1 MISAVLALSLAAT
14 PGDTVWSE
22 LQTRWRPRLEPL
34 LTEVLAFPTVWTDQ
48 EALAA
53 QRRWLARVGSEL
65 GFVVRDRETMTEV
78 DLPGPDGAPVLG
90 LVVHGD
96 LQPVSASEWT
106 VPPFAATFKDG
117 AVWGRGAADD
127 KGPLVQALLTMAA
140 LRSSGLQRTHTV
152 RLLVGTDEE
161 HGGEDLEAYKKQ
173 HPLPDLSL
181 VLDSDFPVV
190 TGEKAWAEW
199 IVLAQERTAPAT
211 GPVEV
216 VDLSAGQAVSI
227 VPDAATLT
235 LRWREGTPDWERWLR
250 PVRAVKLPPD
260 TTLEVR
266 GTGSERTLVAHGRAA
281 HAGVGLSR
289 GRNALVALAVAM
301 HGRLPPCAASDLLEY
316 VQAAGRDTGGR
327 GLGLPPPDPLWGAV
341 DTNFGVVKREENGW
355 LGLHVNLRS
364 APSLWGDALRARV
377 DAHAQAFAARRGAHF
392 ITGGLFGY
400 EPFIVPTQA
409 PLVQRLLAA
418 YARGNGRAGK
428 PVVSAGGTYARRMTN
443 AIAFGM
449 WFREDGV
456 YPGHNSDER
465 VSIRSLERGMH
476 VLAETLGDLA
486 TSPPIAHPLEAP
498 TPASPP

>member
-1 MISAVLALSLAAT
+1 MISAVLALTLVAS
-14 PGDTVWSE
+14 PGETVWSE
-22 LQTRWRPRLEPL
+22 LQARWRPRMEPL
-34 LTEVLAFPTVWTDQ
+34 LSEVMAFPTVSSDK
-48 EALAA
+48 EALVA
-53 QRRWLARVGSEL
+53 QRRWLARVGPEL

-96 LQPVSASEWT
+96 LQPVNPSEWT

-127 KGPLVQALLTMAA
+127 KGPLVQALLAMAA
-140 LRSSGLQRTHTV
+140 LKSSGLARTHTV

-161 HGGEDLEAYKKQ
+161 LGAEDLETYKVS
-173 HPLPDLSL
+173 HRLPDLSL

-190 TGEKAWAEW
+190 AGEKAWAEW
-199 IVLAQERTAPAT
+199 IVLAQERTEPVT

-227 VPDAATLT
+227 VPDVATLV
-235 LRWREGTPDWERWLR
+235 LRWRSGTPDWDRWLR
-250 PVRAVKLPPD
+250 PVRAVKLPPG
-260 TTLEVR
+260 TTLEIR
-266 GTGSERTLVAHGRAA
+266 GTGAERTLVAHGRAA

-289 GRNALVALAVAM
+289 GRNALVALAVAV
-301 HGRLPPCAASDLLEY
+301 HGRLPACGGSDLLEY
-316 VQAAGRDTGGR
+316 TFAAGKDSGGR
-327 GLGLPPPDPLWGAV
+327 GLGLPGPDPLWGPI
-341 DTNFGVVKREENGW
+341 DTNFGVVKREANGW
-355 LGLHVNLRS
+355 FGLHVNLRS
-364 APSLWGDALRARV
+364 PPALWGDALRAQL

-392 ITGGLFGY
+392 LSGGKFGY
-400 EPFIVPTQA
+400 EPFVVPTDA

-418 YARGNGRAGK
+418 YARGTGRPGK
-428 PVVSAGGTYARRMTN
+428 PVVSGGGTYARRMTN

-465 VSIRSLERGMH
+465 MPIRSLERGMH

-486 TSPPIAHPLEAP
+486 TSPPIAQPLGSASAP
-498 TPASPP
+498 P

>member
-1 MISAVLALSLAAT
+1 MISAVLALTLVAS
-14 PGDTVWSE
+14 PGETVWSE
-22 LQTRWRPRLEPL
+22 LQTRWRPRMEPL
-34 LTEVLAFPTVWTDQ
+34 LSEVMAFPTVSTDK
-48 EALAA
+48 EALVA
-53 QRRWLARVGSEL
+53 QRRWLARVGPEL

-96 LQPVSASEWT
+96 LQPVNPSEWT

-127 KGPLVQALLTMAA
+127 KGPLVQALLAMAA
-140 LRSSGLQRTHTV
+140 LKTSDLARTHTV

-161 HGGEDLEAYKKQ
+161 LGAEDLETYKAS
-173 HPLPDLSL
+173 HRLPDLSL

-190 TGEKAWAEW
+190 AGEKAWAEW
-199 IVLAQERTAPAT
+199 IVLAQERTEPVT

-227 VPDAATLT
+227 VPDVATLV
-235 LRWREGTPDWERWLR
+235 LRWRSGTPDWDRWLR

-260 TTLEVR
+260 TTLEIR
-266 GTGSERTLVAHGRAA
+266 GTGAERTLVAHGRAA

-289 GRNALVALAVAM
+289 GRNALVALAVAV
-301 HGRLPPCAASDLLEY
+301 HGRLPACGGSDLLEY
-316 VQAAGRDTGGR
+316 TFAAGRDSGGR
-327 GLGLPPPDPLWGAV
+327 GLGLPGPDPLWGPI
-341 DTNFGVVKREENGW
+341 DTNFGVVKREANGW
-355 LGLHVNLRS
+355 FGLHVNLRS
-364 APSLWGDALRARV
+364 PPALWGDALRARV

-392 ITGGLFGY
+392 LSGGKFGY
-400 EPFIVPTQA
+400 EPFVVPTEA

-418 YARGNGRAGK
+418 YARGTGRPGK
-428 PVVSAGGTYARRMTN
+428 PVVSGGGTYARRMTN

-456 YPGHNSDER
+456 YPGHSSDER
-465 VSIRSLERGMH
+465 MPIRSLERGMH

-486 TSPPIAHPLEAP
+486 TSPPIARPLGSASAP
-498 TPASPP
+498 P

>member
-1 MISAVLALSLAAT
+1 MISALLALTLVAT
-14 PGDTVWSE
+14 PGEQIWSE
-22 LQTRWRPRLEPL
+22 VQTRWRPHLEPL
-34 LTEVLAFPTVWTDQ
+34 LSEVMAFPTVSTDK

-53 QRRWLARVGSEL
+53 QRRWLARVGPEL

-96 LQPVSASEWT
+96 LQPVNASEWT

-117 AVWGRGAADD
+117 AVWGRGSADD
-127 KGPLVQALLTMAA
+127 KGPLVQALLVMAA
-140 LRSSGLQRTHTV
+140 LKSSGLTRTHTV

-161 HGGEDLEAYKKQ
+161 LGAEDLETYKKS

-181 VLDSDFPVV
+181 ILDSDFPVV
-190 TGEKAWAEW
+190 AGEKSWAEW
-199 IVLAQERTAPAT
+199 IVLAQERTEPVT

-227 VPDAATLT
+227 VPDVATLV
-235 LRWREGTPDWERWLR
+235 LRWRSGTPDWDRWLR

-266 GTGSERTLVAHGRAA
+266 GTGAERTLVVHGRAA
-281 HAGVGLSR
+281 HAGMALSR

-301 HGRLPPCAASDLLEY
+301 HGHLPACAASDLLEY
-316 VQAAGRDTGGR
+316 TYAAGRDTGGR
-327 GLGLPPPDPLWGAV
+327 GLGLPGPDPVWGPI

-364 APSLWGDALRARV
+364 PPALWGDALRARV

-392 ITGGLFGY
+392 LSGGKFGF
-400 EPFIVPTQA
+400 EPFVVPMDA

-418 YARGNGRAGK
+418 YARGTGRPAK
-428 PVVSAGGTYARRMTN
+428 PVVSGGGTYARRMTN

-465 VSIRSLERGMH
+465 MPIRSLERGMH

-486 TSPPIAHPLEAP
+486 TSPPIARPLEA
-498 TPASPP
+498 ASARN

>member
-1 MISAVLALSLAAT
+1 MISAVLALTLVAS
-14 PGDTVWSE
+14 PGETVWSE
-22 LQTRWRPRLEPL
+22 LQTRWRPRMEPL
-34 LTEVLAFPTVWTDQ
+34 LSEVMAFPTVSTDK
-48 EALAA
+48 EALVA
-53 QRRWLARVGSEL
+53 QRRWLARVGPEL
-65 GFVVRDRETMTEV
+65 GFVVRDRDTMTEV

-96 LQPVSASEWT
+96 LQPVNASEWT

-117 AVWGRGAADD
+117 VVWGRGAADD
-127 KGPLVQALLTMAA
+127 KGPLVQALLAMAA
-140 LRSSGLQRTHTV
+140 LKSSGLARTHTV

-161 HGGEDLEAYKKQ
+161 LGAEDLETYKVS
-173 HPLPDLSL
+173 HRLPDLSL

-190 TGEKAWAEW
+190 AGEKAWAEW
-199 IVLAQERTAPAT
+199 IVLAQERTEPVT

-227 VPDAATLT
+227 VPDVATLV
-235 LRWREGTPDWERWLR
+235 LRWRSGTPDWDRWLR

-260 TTLEVR
+260 TTLEIR
-266 GTGSERTLVAHGRAA
+266 GTGTERTLVAHGRAA

-289 GRNALVALAVAM
+289 GRNALVALAVAV
-301 HGRLPPCAASDLLEY
+301 HGRLPACGASDLLEY
-316 VQAAGRDTGGR
+316 TFAAGRDSGGR
-327 GLGLPPPDPLWGAV
+327 GLGLPGPDPLWGPI
-341 DTNFGVVKREENGW
+341 DTNFGVVKREANGW
-355 LGLHVNLRS
+355 FGLHVNLRS
-364 APSLWGDALRARV
+364 PPALWGDALRARV

-392 ITGGLFGY
+392 LSGGKFGY
-400 EPFIVPTQA
+400 EPFVVPTDA

-418 YARGNGRAGK
+418 YARGTGRPGK
-428 PVVSAGGTYARRMTN
+428 PVVSGGGTYARRMAN

-465 VSIRSLERGMH
+465 MPIRSLERGMH

-486 TSPPIAHPLEAP
+486 TSPPIAQPLGSASAP
-498 TPASPP
+498 P